1 MKHFRVAVAV
11 LVLAALAAPLFADSP
26 QSKWENRIKEYFN
39 DLLLKVEETKD
50 PEQKRALLNES
61 LERFLTAM
69 DKVQRLPFLNQEQRE
84 ALARFD
90 AEVQEKHDELN
101 GAAGF
106 AMVANADLD
115 DFAGYVV
122 QDLEQA
128 ARSYIVLSTAAII
141 IIILLLIILL

>member
-115 DFAGYVV
+115 DFAGYMV